1 MYSNDP
7 DTIKDALCFF
17 MDEER
22 GHKVSYVQFPQN
34 YNNLKKNNIYASPRK
49 VINEVDFHNLA
60 PETMLCVFWNFE

>member
-1 MYSNDP
+1 MYSNNL

-49 VINEVDFHNLA
+49 VINEVGFHNLA
-60 PETMLCVFWNFE
+60 PGTMLCV